1 MINEGNQTDNIN
13 KIKIDKLKITKLFY
27 EMSPL
32 RDPKIRLK
40 IAEGIYLNNCIK
52 NNLSQ
57 KENYSLSDRKKYPKI
72 NIDSIK
78 YAYNFS
84 TKQTPINTIYN
95 KETNINNMHSK
106 YNAKDI
112 LITSL
117 QLLPK
122 HKFKYIKNKKNNEII
137 KNNINNAD
145 KNILKKYS
153 LNKIKPKSIIKQLNN
168 KKIEGKINN
177 NDIKKNLSLK
187 CFDKDYSFNLDSN
200 NKPLF
205 YRNNNYDIN
214 KYYRSN
220 MVLPKI
226 TKKYILPS
234 FENNKSKEI
243 KDIFTLKQYQMKVV
257 EESIKLKPFVH

>member
-1 MINEGNQTDNIN
+1 MINEENQTDNIN
-13 KIKIDKLKITKLFY
+13 KIKIDKLKVTKLFY
-27 EMSPL
+27 EMNPL

-40 IAEGIYLNNCIK
+40 IAEDIFLNNCIR

-57 KENYSLSDRKKYPKI
+57 RENHSLSDRKKFPKI

-95 KETNINNMHSK
+95 KDININNIYSK

-117 QLLPK
+117 KILPK
-122 HKFKYIKNKKNNEII
+122 NRFKYIKNKKNNEI
-137 KNNINNAD
+137 KKSNNNVDNNAQ
-145 KNILKKYS
+145 KKYC

-168 KKIEGKINN
+168 KKIEGTLNVN
-177 NDIKKNLSLK
+177 AIKKKLSLNS
-187 CFDKDYSFNLDSN
+187 FDKDYTFNLDSN
-200 NKPLF
+200 NHCLF
-205 YRNNNYDIN
+205 YRSNNYDIK

-243 KDIFTLKQYQMKVV
+243 KDIFTLKRYQMKVI
-257 EESIKLKPFVH
+257 EESLKLKPFLH